1 MEINPKDIVVEHLI
15 LRPDDKFDAQKY
27 TGGVYGLKK
36 FYIAGDEPFSVDLVY
51 STNPALN
58 HEKIARAYIE
68 SDKHLKAKYDEFNNK
83 QYYLVSYKDFLIN
96 NQEAASVADPGG
108 RSKAQ
113 VVCGDTHIRVI
124 NKIVG
129 DYLGKGYK
137 LEEPPTILSSA
148 PGRY

>member
-1 MEINPKDIVVEHLI
+1 MEVKPEDICVEEI
-15 LRPDDKFDAQKY
+15 IIMPGEKFDSQKY
-27 TGGVYGLKK
+27 TGKNYGIKK
-36 FYIAGDEPFSVDLVY
+36 FFIAGDKPFSVLLIH

-68 SDKHLKAKYDEFNNK
+68 RDKRLKAKYDDFNDK
-83 QYYLVSYKDFLIN
+83 QYYTVSYKDFLIN
-96 NQEAASVADPGG
+96 NQEAASVADAGG

-124 NKIVG
+124 NQIVG
-129 DYLGKGYK
+129 EYLGKGYK
-137 LEEPPTILSSA
+137 LEEAPSILSSA